1 MDITK
6 YINKR
11 TQEENQI
18 KRFNAM
24 LPDIKTKQEL
34 RNLEMHLL
42 KPKPIPNYKGAKS
55 GRSAFQKR
63 TLLLAFPDGSYI
75 KRIAKFFNINSYIQN
90 NTYDIGFLIELIC
103 LMEKKRVEWDK
114 DRKRFFIVTKDG
126 RKIRL

>member
-1 MDITK
+1 MDITN

-18 KRFNAM
+18 RRFDVM
-24 LPDIKTKQEL
+24 LPGIKTKQDL

-42 KPKPIPNYKGAKS
+42 RPKPIPEYKGAKS

-63 TLLLAFPDGSYI
+63 TLLLAFPNSSYI
-75 KRIAKFFNINSYIQN
+75 KRLANFFNINSYIQN

-103 LMEKKRVEWDK
+103 LMEKKRVKWNK
-114 DRKRFFIVTKDG
+114 DRKRFFIITKDG